1 MGRGKQEKTRQ
12 NAENVQNKTIRTASD
27 PQKQEKRKTIQRS
40 GDAKIRYPRLRLEIN
55 LRCVEPPVQ
64 TRWLSVLADTKN
76 LVKLPSKSCSA
87 PVKEED

>member
-12 NAENVQNKTIRTASD
+12 NAENVQNKPIRTASD

-55 LRCVEPPVQ
+55 LRYVGPVVQ
-64 TRWLSVLADTKN
+64 TRQQSVLIDTKN
-76 LVKLPSKSCSA
+76 LVQLPSKS
-87 PVKEED
+87 PEEEEA